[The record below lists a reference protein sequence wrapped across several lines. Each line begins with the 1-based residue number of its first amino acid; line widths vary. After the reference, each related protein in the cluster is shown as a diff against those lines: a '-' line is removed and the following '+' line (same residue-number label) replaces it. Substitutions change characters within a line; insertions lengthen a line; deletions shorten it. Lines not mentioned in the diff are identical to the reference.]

1 MNLTQR
7 LGKIAILG
15 QPPRMTFNIMV
26 DGDSKMK
33 KALMT
38 GFSIVIFS
46 LVSGPAA
53 ARTGSVKTF
62 VSILPQAYFVE
73 RVGGS
78 YVDVEVLVGPGQS
91 PATYE
96 PTPKQ
101 MARLGEAE
109 VYFRIGTPFEKG
121 FIDKLADTHKH
132 LEIVDTRKGV
142 SLRYFKRSKGGSIPD
157 PHIWLDPGRVKIQA
171 VTICNALSRLAP
183 DRRSFFEN
191 NLRSF
196 QADLDR
202 VDENIAETL
211 APLKGSTF
219 YVFHPAFGYFGDRY
233 GLEQV
238 AVEIEGK
245 EPSPKQLSN
254 LINKARNEGVRV
266 IFVQPQYAK
275 KDAETIA
282 REIGGAVVPMNP
294 LPREYLENLEHM
306 ASLLKKA
313 LMRK

>member
-1 MNLTQR
+1 
-7 LGKIAILG
+7 
-15 QPPRMTFNIMV
+15 
-26 DGDSKMK
+26 MK
-33 KALMT
+33 KVLLIC
-38 GFSIVIFS
+38 FSILIPLVI
-46 LVSGPAA
+46 SGPAA
-53 ARTGSVKTF
+53 ADTSRIKTF

-73 RVGGS
+73 RLGGPH
-78 YVDVEVLVGPGQS
+78 VQVEVLVGPGQS

-101 MARLGEAE
+101 IARLGEAA

-142 SLRYFKRSKGGSIPD
+142 SLRYFKRSKGGSVPD
-157 PHIWLDPGRVKIQA
+157 PHIWLDPVRVKIQA
-171 VTICNALSRLAP
+171 ATICEALTRLAP
-183 DRRSFFEN
+183 DHRTSFES
-191 NLRSF
+191 NLQSF
-196 QADLDR
+196 HRDLDH
-202 VDENIAETL
+202 VDKEIAETL
-211 APLKGSTF
+211 APLKGSKF

-245 EPSPKQLSN
+245 EPSPKQLSH
-254 LINKARNEGVRV
+254 LINKARSEGVKV

-294 LPREYLENLEHM
+294 LPRDYLGNLEQM
-306 ASLLKKA
+306 AGLLRGA

>member
-1 MNLTQR
+1 
-7 LGKIAILG
+7 
-15 QPPRMTFNIMV
+15 
-26 DGDSKMK
+26 MK
-33 KALMT
+33 KVLLIC
-38 GFSIVIFS
+38 FSILIPLVI
-46 LVSGPAA
+46 SGPAA
-53 ARTGSVKTF
+53 ADTSRIKAF

-73 RVGGS
+73 RVGGPN
-78 YVDVEVLVGPGQS
+78 VEVEVLVGPGQS

-101 MARLGEAE
+101 MARLGEAV

-142 SLRYFKRSKGGSIPD
+142 SLRYFKRSKGGSVPD
-157 PHIWLDPGRVKIQA
+157 PHIWLDPARVKIQA
-171 VTICNALSRLAP
+171 AAICEALTLLAS
-183 DRRSFFEN
+183 DHRTSFES
-191 NLRSF
+191 NLQSF
-196 QADLDR
+196 HRDLDR
-202 VDENIAETL
+202 VDKEIAETL
-211 APLKGSTF
+211 APLKGSKF

-245 EPSPKQLSN
+245 EPSPKQLSH
-254 LINKARNEGVRV
+254 LINKARSEEVKV

-294 LPREYLENLEHM
+294 LSRDYLGNLEQM
-306 ASLLKKA
+306 AGLLRRA
-313 LMRK
+313 QMRE

>member
-1 MNLTQR
+1 
-7 LGKIAILG
+7 
-15 QPPRMTFNIMV
+15 
-26 DGDSKMK
+26 MK
-33 KALMT
+33 KIL
-38 GFSIVIFS
+38 FLCLSIVIFS
-46 LVSGPAA
+46 VVSGLAA
-53 ARTGSVKTF
+53 AHAGSVNAF

-73 RVGGS
+73 RVGGPH
-78 YVDVEVLVGPGQS
+78 VNVEVLVGPGQS

-101 MARLGEAE
+101 MARLGEAA

-142 SLRYFKRSKGGSIPD
+142 SLRYFKRSKGGSVPD
-157 PHIWLDPGRVKIQA
+157 PHIWLDPARVKIQVA
-171 VTICNALSRLAP
+171 TICATLARLAP
-183 DRRSFFEN
+183 DHRLSFEN
-191 NLRSF
+191 NLQSF
-196 QADLDR
+196 QRDLDR
-202 VDENIAETL
+202 VDKEIAEIL
-211 APLKGSTF
+211 APLKGSKF

-245 EPSPKQLSN
+245 EPSPKQLSH
-254 LINKARNEGVRV
+254 LINKARSEGVKV

-275 KDAETIA
+275 RDAETIA
-282 REIGGAVVPMNP
+282 REIGGVVVPMNP
-294 LPREYLENLEHM
+294 LPRDYLGNLEKM
-306 ASLLKKA
+306 ASLLRGG